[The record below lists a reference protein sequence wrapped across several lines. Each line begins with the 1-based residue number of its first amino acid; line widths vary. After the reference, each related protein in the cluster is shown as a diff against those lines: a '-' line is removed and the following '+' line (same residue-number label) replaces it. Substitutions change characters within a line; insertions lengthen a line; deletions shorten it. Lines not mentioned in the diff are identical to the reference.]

1 MTERIILE
9 ELSPKEYEHPLD
21 RKAINT
27 LEAIP
32 GVRKIVEKI
41 WEKFLQ
47 KFLVL
52 EYMGSNLRIT
62 NENYPDIYKLLKE
75 ACLILDIKDIPP
87 LYLVNNP
94 IMNAY
99 AIGASKPFIGL
110 TYGVVERLEPDEL
123 LFVIAHELG
132 HIKSGHVLY
141 YNIATY
147 FKPIVEVASQ
157 LSLGLAGLAGG
168 GFQIALNYW
177 QRMSEF
183 TSDRAGLL
191 VCQDP
196 KVCIRAMIKIAGLPL
211 DAVGIEAF
219 EKSFLEQAKEFEDF
233 DYGAMNKFVKI
244 MSTYDNSHPWSVLRA
259 SEFIK
264 WERSEE
270 YKMILK
276 GERNFESEENLEDF
290 LACSVCGNR
299 LGDSDKFCGKCGA
312 KID

>member
-32 GVRKIVEKI
+32 GVRKLVEKI

-52 EYMGSNLRIT
+52 EYMGSSLRIT
-62 NENYPDIYKLLKE
+62 NENYPEIYELLDE
-75 ACLILDIKDIPP
+75 ACLILDVKEIPP
-87 LYLVNNP
+87 LYLINDP
-94 IMNAY
+94 TMQAL
-99 AIGASKPFIGL
+99 AIGASKPFIGI
-110 TYGVVERLEPDEL
+110 TYALVERLDRDEL

-141 YNIATY
+141 YNIAIY
-147 FKPIVEVASQ
+147 LKPIVEVASQ
-157 LSLGLAGLAGG
+157 LSLGIAGLVGG
-168 GFQIALNYW
+168 GFQIALKYW

-196 KVCIRAMIKIAGLPL
+196 KVCIRAMIKIAGLPI
-211 DAVGIEAF
+211 DRVGIEAF
-219 EKSFLEQAKEFEDF
+219 EESFLEQAKEFEDF
-233 DYGAMNKFVKI
+233 DYGAMNKFVKV
-244 MSTYDNSHPWSVLRA
+244 MSTYNNSHPWTVLRA

-264 WERSEE
+264 WEGSEE
-270 YKMILK
+270 YKLILK
-276 GERNFESEENLEDF
+276 GERNFNREENLEDF
-290 LACSVCGNR
+290 LACVVCGNR
-299 LGDSDKFCGKCGA
+299 LGENDKFCGKCGT

>member
-1 MTERIILE
+1 MTERIVLE
-9 ELSPKEYEHPLD
+9 ELNPKEYEHPLD

-32 GVRKIVEKI
+32 GVRKLVEKI

-47 KFLVL
+47 KFLIL
-52 EYMGSNLRIT
+52 EFMGSNLRIT
-62 NENYPDIYKLLKE
+62 NENYPEIYKLLDE
-75 ACLILDIKDIPP
+75 ACLILDVKEIPP
-87 LYLVNNP
+87 LYLVNDP
-94 IMNAY
+94 KMQAY
-99 AIGASKPFIGL
+99 AIGASKPFIGI
-110 TYGVVERLEPDEL
+110 TYGLVERLEQDEL
-123 LFVIAHELG
+123 LFVIEHELG

-196 KVCIRAMIKIAGLPL
+196 KVCIRAMIKISGLPL
-211 DAVGIEAF
+211 DSVGIEAF

-233 DYGAMNKFVKI
+233 DYGAMNKFVKF

-264 WERSEE
+264 WESSEE
-270 YKMILK
+270 YKSILK
-276 GERNFESEENLEDF
+276 GERNFNIEENLEDF

-299 LGDSDKFCGKCGA
+299 LGDTDKFCGRCGA

>member
-1 MTERIILE
+1 MTERIVLK

-21 RKAINT
+21 RQAITT

-32 GVRKIVEKI
+32 GVRKVVKKI
-41 WEKFLQ
+41 WEKFLE

-62 NENYPDIYKLLKE
+62 NENYPDIYKLLEE

-211 DAVGIEAF
+211 DSAGIDAF
-219 EKSFLEQAKEFEDF
+219 EKSFLEQAKEFEDY

-244 MSTYDNSHPWSVLRA
+244 MSTYDNSHPWAVLRA

-264 WERSEE
+264 WESSEE
-270 YKMILK
+270 YKSILK
-276 GERNFESEENLEDF
+276 GERNFNREENSEDF
-290 LACSVCGNR
+290 LACSFCGNR
-299 LGDSDKFCGKCGA
+299 LGDTDKFCAKCGA